1 MPYQER
7 DVWAFAE
14 QLSCWMQYRLRI
26 TGLATLQEMDRV
38 DKQLNLIAEK
48 IGEIK
53 DLNTRHELTVKR
65 NSEAR
70 HALLHQHALKDVVS
84 LSFHSAT
91 LRTEYHNEQ
100 GQLNTD
106 NHHVHQ
112 VQRLFLVLGKVT
124 SDMR

>member
-1 MPYQER
+1 M
-7 DVWAFAE
+7 
-14 QLSCWMQYRLRI
+14 
-26 TGLATLQEMDRV
+26 QEMDRV
-38 DKQLNLIAEK
+38 DKQLNLIAER

-70 HALLHQHALKDVVS
+70 HALLHQHASLKDVVS

-100 GQLNTD
+100 GRVNTD

-112 VQRLFLVLGKVT
+112 VQRFFLVLGEVT
-124 SDMR
+124 SDIR